1 MTQIDLMHARPFHTF
16 CSRDATRPT
25 KDVKPLY
32 TCIKR
37 EKAWLFFCNHLL
49 LIFTLNENLALF
61 KRKPSTH

>member
-25 KDVKPLY
+25 KGAKPLY

-37 EKAWLFFCNHLL
+37 EKAWLFFLQS
-49 LIFTLNENLALF
+49 FTSNIHIE
-61 KRKPSTH
+61 

>member
-37 EKAWLFFCNHLL
+37 EKACSFFAIILILL
-49 LIFTLNENLALF
+49 FTLNENLALF

>member
-37 EKAWLFFCNHLL
+37 EKACSFFAIIYFFSHGM
-49 LIFTLNENLALF
+49 
-61 KRKPSTH
+61 K